1 MRIVANLALMLGF
14 LIPLKPSFAATVQTQ
29 HITQTALSTIES
41 SLNTAF
47 VAEGRIGNNA
57 TNGTHEVDLGKDT
70 SSPFALGQVVWVNGA
85 SNQFIISYDPKA
97 GANQK
102 LSFSIA
108 GKTLYFDP
116 VGQFDDLYLRAKGT
130 TTSTMKLD
138 SLQLKTGND
147 ISFSAINDSSYSL
160 TGSGGI
166 DVLQIYNI
174 SSALST
180 GFTLKGYATLFWS
193 GSAPSNSN
201 LAFQVKGVASAPEPG
216 SMAMVVGFGMTA
228 LLIFARR
235 RWSFR

>member
-1 MRIVANLALMLGF
+1 MRIYTLLALLLG
-14 LIPLKPSFAATVQTQ
+14 LWIPLKPAFAATIQTQ
-29 HITQTALSTIES
+29 HITQTALSTVES

-57 TNGTHEVDLGKDT
+57 SNGTHELALGKDT
-70 SSPFALGQVVWVNGA
+70 SSPFATGQVVWVNGA
-85 SNQFIISYDPKA
+85 SSQFIITYDPKA

-102 LSFSIA
+102 LAFSIA

-130 TTSTMKLD
+130 TTATMKLD

-147 ISFSAINDSSYSL
+147 ISFSAVNDSAYSL

-193 GSAPSNSN
+193 GSTPSNSQ
-201 LAFQVKGVASAPEPG
+201 LAFQVKGIASAPEPG
-216 SMAMVVGFGMTA
+216 SVAIAVGFGMTA
-228 LLIFARR
+228 LLIFAKR
-235 RWSFR
+235 RWIFR